1 MRSKGKVKLAK
12 KMVKM
17 MMKMPEFISIPKKY
31 FASLNF
37 VFQAKIILTFSFQG
51 NIVNL
56 KAPTF

>member
-1 MRSKGKVKLAK
+1 
-12 KMVKM
+12 MVKM